1 MGRTGS
7 ADGSKRVMNMESFKI
22 LSTNHTS
29 FTVSDLDRS
38 LSFFRDILGFEVTS
52 KAPRDPQA
60 IQHITGVEDA
70 EVMIAY
76 VRAPGH
82 SVELIQY
89 LRPDRRARPHSRPC
103 DVGFAHLAFD
113 VDNIESAV
121 TAAEEFGV
129 RPIAAPYVT
138 DAGPNAGGK
147 VVYLRDPDGIT
158 IELIQKPK
166 E

>member
-1 MGRTGS
+1 MRRTGS
-7 ADGSKRVMNMESFKI
+7 ADGPKRVMNMESFKI

-29 FTVSDLDRS
+29 FTVSDLDWS

-52 KAPRDPQA
+52 KASRDPQA

-89 LRPDRRARPHSRPC
+89 LRPDRRSRSGRAGQCLPTGHNHASARRMSCP
-103 DVGFAHLAFD
+103 
-113 VDNIESAV
+113 EQ
-121 TAAEEFGV
+121 
-129 RPIAAPYVT
+129 
-138 DAGPNAGGK
+138 AGH
-147 VVYLRDPDGIT
+147 R
-158 IELIQKPK
+158 
-166 E
+166 

>member
-1 MGRTGS
+1 
-7 ADGSKRVMNMESFKI
+7 MESFKI

-29 FTVSDLDRS
+29 FTVSNLDWS

-52 KAPRDPQA
+52 KAPRNPRA
-60 IQHITGVEDA
+60 IQHITGVEEA

-89 LRPDRRARPHSRPC
+89 LRPDRRARHQSRPC

-113 VDNIESAV
+113 VDNVDAAV
-121 TAAEEFGV
+121 IAAKEYGV
-129 RPIAAPYVT
+129 LPIAAPYVT

>member
-1 MGRTGS
+1 
-7 ADGSKRVMNMESFKI
+7 MNMESFKI
-22 LSTNHTS
+22 LGTNHTS
-29 FTVSDLDRS
+29 FTVSDLDWS

-52 KAPRDPQA
+52 KAPRDPRA

-89 LRPDRRARPHSRPC
+89 LRPDRRAGPHPRPC
-103 DVGFAHLAFD
+103 DAGFAHLAFD
-113 VDNIESAV
+113 VDNIEAAV
-121 TAAEEFGV
+121 TAAEDYGV
-129 RPIAAPYVT
+129 RPIAATYVT
-138 DAGPNAGGK
+138 DAGPNAGAK

-158 IELIQKPK
+158 IEFIQKPK
-166 E
+166 K

>member
-1 MGRTGS
+1 MSQTGS
-7 ADGSKRVMNMESFKI
+7 ADRPKRVINMESFKI

-29 FTVSDLDRS
+29 FTVSDLDWS

-52 KAPRDPQA
+52 KAPRDPRA
-60 IQHITGVEDA
+60 IQHITGVEEA
-70 EVMIAY
+70 EVLIAY

-89 LRPDRRARPHSRPC
+89 LRPDRRAKPQSRPC

-113 VDNIESAV
+113 VDNVDAAV
-121 TAAEEFGV
+121 IAAEEYGV

>member
-7 ADGSKRVMNMESFKI
+7 ADGPERVINMESFKI

-89 LRPDRRARPHSRPC
+89 LRPDLRAKPQSRPC

-113 VDNIESAV
+113 VDNVDAAV
-121 TAAEEFGV
+121 IAAEEYGV

>member
-1 MGRTGS
+1 MRRTGS
-7 ADGSKRVMNMESFKI
+7 ADGPKRVMNMESFKM
-22 LSTNHTS
+22 LRTTHTS
-29 FTVSDLDRS
+29 FTVSDLDWS
-38 LSFFRDILGFEVTS
+38 LSFFRDILGFEVTW

-113 VDNIESAV
+113 VDNFESAV
-121 TAAEEFGV
+121 TAAEEYGV

>member
-1 MGRTGS
+1 MGQTCS
-7 ADGSKRVMNMESFKI
+7 ADRPERVINMESFKI

-29 FTVSDLDRS
+29 FTVSDLEWS

-52 KAPRDPQA
+52 KAPRDPRA
-60 IQHITGVEDA
+60 IQHITGVEEA
-70 EVMIAY
+70 EVLIAY

-89 LRPDRRARPHSRPC
+89 LRPDRRAKPQSRPC

-113 VDNIESAV
+113 VDNIDAAV
-121 TAAEEFGV
+121 IAAEEYGV